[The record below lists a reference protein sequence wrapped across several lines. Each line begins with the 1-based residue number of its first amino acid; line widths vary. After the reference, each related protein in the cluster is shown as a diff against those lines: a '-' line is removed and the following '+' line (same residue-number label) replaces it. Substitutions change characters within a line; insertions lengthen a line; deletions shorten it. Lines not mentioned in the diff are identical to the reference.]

1 MTQISAK
8 YDRLIEDLRRD
19 FRPQREWG
27 EGRGLFLVI
36 GHFLVG
42 IAGGAWLLGLW
53 FDDLPGL
60 VVAFFLAGA
69 GGIAHLAFLGRPER
83 FWKMARHV
91 RTAWISRGFIG
102 LSLFL
107 LGASLYLP
115 PRLLAGWPWDSGS
128 IAAQAGWLLAA
139 IGMVVLIIYMGFVYS
154 ASKGVPFWNS
164 PLHPILYVAYALRG
178 GTAGLLVAAAAMGAS
193 NERAAQQLIEIWLA
207 ITAVIV
213 VLFALE
219 LYGAM
224 TGGNAASQRSA
235 RDLVAGRLAVFFYGG
250 TLLIGLVVPA
260 VLISGKIAPLTF
272 GVLAVVGVCS
282 TLGDFFM
289 KYTTIRAGIY
299 VPLRTPVRVP
309 RTRSKPS

>member
-19 FRPQREWG
+19 FRPQREWA

-60 VVAFFLAGA
+60 VGAFVLAGA
-69 GGIAHLAFLGRPER
+69 GAVAHLAFLGRPER

-102 LSLFL
+102 LSLL
-107 LGASLYLP
+107 LVGASLYLP
-115 PRLLAGWPWDSGS
+115 PRLFAGWLWEAGS
-128 IAAQAGWLLAA
+128 IAAQAGWLLALA
-139 IGMVVLIIYMGFVYS
+139 GMVVVIVYMGFVYS

-178 GTAGLLVAAAAMGAS
+178 GAAGLLVAAAATGAS
-193 NERAAQQLIEIWLA
+193 DTHTAEQLVEIWFA

-219 LYGAM
+219 LHGAM

-235 RDLVAGRLAVFFYGG
+235 RDLVAGRLAAFFYGG
-250 TLLIGLVVPA
+250 TLLIGLVVP
-260 VLISGKIAPLTF
+260 VILISGRIAPVTF

-299 VPLRTPVRVP
+299 LPLRGVARTGRMGP
-309 RTRSKPS
+309 RT